1 MKIKLKNLE
10 EVKFE
15 KDKTLILPF
24 FQGQKIDK
32 EFNKFEDIHSSLEEG
47 EFRLAVSEKQEK
59 IIFFN
64 LGEKEKYNERKFIL
78 SIRKITRFLKDNK
91 IKQSSII
98 LEEIIPENK
107 DLNNLV
113 RQISENIYLADYE
126 FNRYKEEPEKGWFEI
141 ELIEIYLKNAEKYQ
155 EDLKQGKIIGKA
167 MNFTRDLANTPGGD
181 MTPQKLTEITLDTF
195 KNFENIET
203 EIFDEKKL
211 KELKMNGILGVS
223 QGSPE
228 KPRLIILKYSG
239 DKSKNEIDLAFV
251 GKGVT
256 FDSGGLDIKPSGHM
270 LEMHMDMSGAATV
283 LGAIL
288 AISKINLSLNIT
300 VLIPVVENMP
310 SGQSYR
316 PGDILK
322 SYNGKTIEVLNT
334 DAEGRII
341 LADALAYAVKNFKP
355 KMIIDVATLTGAAQA
370 ALGQRAIAL
379 LSNREEKEPSLR
391 KIGEKSGDYVWPLP
405 LWEEYEEEI
414 KGTFGDI
421 ANIGKTRYGGA
432 ITAAIFLKNFVE
444 DYPWIHLDIVPTMVS
459 IENQGLAKGAT
470 GTGVRYLI
478 ELSKNLLYNRFN
490 S

>member
-1 MKIKLKNLE
+1 MDIKLKDSQKIKLEKNRVL
-10 EVKFE
+10 VLPYFE
-15 KDKTLILPF
+15 K
-24 FQGQKIDK
+24 QKIAQEFDK
-32 EFNKFEDIHSSLEEG
+32 FKNVYSCLDQG
-47 EFRLAVSEKQEK
+47 EFRLAISEKTQE

-64 LGEKEKYNERKFIL
+64 LGEKEKYNQRKFIL

-98 LEEIIPENK
+98 LEKIIPAEK
-107 DLNNLV
+107 DRKNLV

-126 FNRYKEEPEKGWFEI
+126 FNKYKEKPKKGWFNI
-141 ELIEIYLKNAEKYQ
+141 ESIEIYLKDPQKYQ
-155 EDLKQGKIIGKA
+155 EDLKQGEIIGKA
-167 MNFTRDLANTPGGD
+167 TNFTRDLANTPGGD
-181 MTPQKLTEITLDTF
+181 MTPQKLTEITLNTF
-195 KNFENIET
+195 KDFENIET

-211 KELKMNGILGVS
+211 KELKMGGILGVS

-228 KPRLIILKYSG
+228 KPRLIILKYFGKPKKESV
-239 DKSKNEIDLAFV
+239 KVDLAFV

-256 FDSGGLDIKPSGHM
+256 FDSGGLNIKPGEAM
-270 LEMHMDMSGAATV
+270 AEMHMDMSGAAAV

-288 AISKINLSLNIT
+288 AISKIKLELNIIAI
-300 VLIPVVENMP
+300 IPVVENMP

-322 SYNGKTIEVLNT
+322 SYSGKTIEVLNT

-355 KMIIDVATLTGAAQA
+355 KIIIDVATLAGAALA

-379 LSNREEKEPSLR
+379 FVNKTEKEILLR
-391 KIGEKSGDYVWPLP
+391 KIGEESGDYVWPLP

-414 KGTFGDI
+414 KATFGDV
-421 ANIGKTRYGGA
+421 ANVGKTRYGGT
-432 ITAAIFLKNFVE
+432 ITGALFLKNFIE
-444 DYPWIHLDIVPTMVS
+444 DCPWVHLDISPTMVS
-459 IENQGLAKGAT
+459 IENQGLGKGAT

-478 ELSKNLLYNRFN
+478 KLANDYKKL
-490 S
+490 